1 MVRRFAK
8 YSGIFTLSIVAFV
21 AIYAMMA
28 FGLSRITVNND
39 VQPANE
45 VDIYIL
51 TNGVHTDIVV
61 PVNNIQIDWSE
72 FIKYQN
78 TIANN
83 TSLQWLA
90 FGWGNRKFYL
100 ETPTWADLKV
110 STAFEAA
117 GGIGSSAMHTTFYSS
132 LRESESCKKISISH
146 NQYNQL
152 ITYLKNSFKLDDNHR
167 PIVIPTNAN
176 YGNDDAFYE
185 AEGSYSLFHTCNTW
199 TNNALKAAD
208 QKASLWTPMDTG
220 IFHHYK

>member
-8 YSGIFTLSIVAFV
+8 YFGIFTLSIVAFV

-152 ITYLKNSFKLDDNHR
+152 ITYLKNSFKLDDDQH